1 MKITFDP
8 STNTQS
14 TVIDKRWIQNSSTN
28 MVYLYGVDSGWIIR
42 ATFTR
47 SDKFKIANMIGVYD
61 LDPDDEYCYVIPVPT
76 EAAAVPGGLGVSL
89 ILYEP
94 IGEDYIQH
102 ATIATAGYLYDNDS
116 VVAPIGMD
124 DEIQIALE
132 LAISNLAT
140 NKIEASAIVG
150 GVGETIDKDT
160 PIYSKIKADS
170 VFETKADA
178 DSHKSDTSNPHEV
191 TKTQVGLANADNTS
205 DVDKPVSA
213 AQQTELDK
221 KANKSGG
228 NTFAGEQV
236 FSDKVTISE
245 EIVVPT
251 PVADGNATTKQY
263 TDGKI
268 STDIGTHNNDSG
280 AHEFLLGL
288 LGYLDQEV
296 ARLDGRGRSY
306 GEIDYLTATLVA
318 METAARNTTI
328 NAAVVSGFGGVDYT
342 PSSGDLVYDT
352 GVGTGVNY
360 HEWEYNGTNWV
371 DNGAISSPKAN
382 STTYGTVN
390 GTGGYVT
397 IAAGVITVIL
407 AQNATY
413 LKKAGTTD
421 KYTYENIFSALAD
434 RYTKSQQDAMLESI
448 KFIQSIETE
457 TLGIVTN
464 GQAMPDPTG
473 YDFIL
478 LSFRHNVDEDPDE
491 LATQFV
497 NVSEFLAM
505 ETSYNL
511 VCAPSGETATIN
523 IEEVTFSDPT
533 NSQLTIYGI
542 KLVDTL
548 HNEVRS
554 VGEEMITYRADGLVE
569 KIESDTVMVIP
580 TYDVSGNLTKLTE
593 EYVLDGKTFETTFEY
608 DMFGRIV
615 STNKTEVV

>member
-8 STNTQS
+8 VTKTQS
-14 TVIDKRWIQNSSTN
+14 TVVDRRWIQNSSTN

-47 SDKFKIANMIGVYD
+47 NDKFKIANMIGVYD
-61 LDPDDEYCYVIPVPT
+61 LDPDDEYCYVIHVPV

-94 IGEDYIQH
+94 VGEDYIQH
-102 ATIATAGYLYDNDS
+102 ATIATAGYLYENDS
-116 VVAPIGMD
+116 VVTPLGMED
-124 DEIQIALE
+124 AVQVALE

-140 NKIEASAIVG
+140 NKIETSAIVG
-150 GVGETIDKDT
+150 GSGETINKTT

-178 DSHKSDTSNPHEV
+178 NSHKSNTSNPHDV
-191 TKTQVGLANADNTS
+191 TKTQVGLGNVNNTS
-205 DVDKPVSA
+205 DQDKPVST

-221 KANKSGG
+221 KANLDGG
-228 NTFAGEQV
+228 NTFLESQV
-236 FSDKVTISE
+236 FDGGVTMEDNLEVQGRTFLKDDVIFSGDYIDVDGGRIKNLQTPEYDKDAAPKDYVDTEISDKI
-245 EIVVPT
+245 
-251 PVADGNATTKQY
+251 GNH
-263 TDGKI
+263 D
-268 STDIGTHNNDSG
+268 DDSG

-288 LGYLDQEV
+288 LGALDQEV

-318 METAARNTTI
+318 METAARNTAI
-328 NAAVVSGFGGVDYT
+328 NAAIVLGFGGAEYT
-342 PSSGDLVYDT
+342 PSNGDLVYDT
-352 GVGTGVNY
+352 GVGSGVNY
-360 HEWEYNGTNWV
+360 HEWEFNGTNWA

-382 STTYGTVN
+382 GTTFGTVN
-390 GTGGYVT
+390 GTGDYVT
-397 IAAGVITVIL
+397 IAAGIITVIL
-407 AQNATY
+407 AQNATF

-478 LSFRHNVDEDPDE
+478 LSFRHNVVDDPDE

-554 VGEEMITYRADGLVE
+554 VGEETITYRADGLVE
-569 KIESDTVMVIP
+569 EIESDTVTVIP

-593 EYVLDGKTFETTFEY
+593 
-608 DMFGRIV
+608 
-615 STNKTEVV
+615 